1 VEVLVQDTGEGIAAD
16 RLARIFDA
24 FYTTKPTGTGLGL
37 ALCKK
42 LVAQQGGSLTVES
55 VEGEGTTFVVLL
67 PLPTDEQPAASE
79 DFATG

>member
-1 VEVLVQDTGEGIAAD
+1 MLITVQDSGEGIQAD

-42 LVAQQGGSLTVES
+42 LVTQHGGRITVSSEEGSGTTVVVSLPAAQPDPTVEGQA
-55 VEGEGTTFVVLL
+55 EG
-67 PLPTDEQPAASE
+67 
-79 DFATG
+79 